1 MNPGVAVVLA
11 AGRGQRL
18 GGDGKAGVALPDG
31 RSMLEAC
38 LAAIRS
44 AGIDEVLVVVRPG
57 DRGSIAEARRLGVP
71 AVPSRWPHGGP
82 FGSVRT
88 ALLRWGTSPAD
99 TPETPTPPRPLLL
112 HPVDHPWV
120 QPATLLAL
128 LKAARGR
135 RCVVPRFDGRRGH
148 PVALGPDVRAPLA
161 SLCPTATLR
170 DALRR
175 AARRVELPVADPG
188 VLANL
193 NRPEEMLVP
202 AAAFGHFDG

>member
-18 GGDGKAGVALPDG
+18 GGNGKAGVKLPDG

-57 DRGSIAEARRLGVP
+57 DQRSIAEACRLGVP

-88 ALLRWGTSPAD
+88 ALLRWGTSPDHTSGA
-99 TPETPTPPRPLLL
+99 PPCPLLL

-128 LKAARGR
+128 LRAARGR
-135 RCVVPRFDGRRGH
+135 RYVVPRLGGRRGH
-148 PVALGPDVRAPLA
+148 PVALGPDVLAPLA
-161 SLCPTATLR
+161 SLCPTVTLR

-175 AARRVELPVADPG
+175 AARSCELPVADPG

-193 NRPEEMLVP
+193 NRPEELRVP